1 VDQELV
7 LHFPLRYLSLP
18 LGLRKP
24 TAAQLQYLVDAVA
37 NRLLGWQASMLNRV
51 GWLELV
57 RSTLAAISL
66 FAMMSLEIP
75 IETLLAIEKILHG
88 FLWKGVEMH
97 MVAIV

>member
-1 VDQELV
+1 
-7 LHFPLRYLSLP
+7 
-18 LGLRKP
+18 
-24 TAAQLQYLVDAVA
+24 
-37 NRLLGWQASMLNRV
+37 MLNHV

-66 FAMMSLEIP
+66 FAMMSLDIP
-75 IETLLAIEKILHG
+75 IETLLAIEKILRS